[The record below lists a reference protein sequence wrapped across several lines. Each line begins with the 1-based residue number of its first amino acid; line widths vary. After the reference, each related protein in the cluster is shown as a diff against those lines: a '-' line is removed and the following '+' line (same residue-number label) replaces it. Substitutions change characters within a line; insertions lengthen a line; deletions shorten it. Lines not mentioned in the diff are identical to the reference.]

1 MANTNRNLIEEEEK
15 SGEQPAESQEDENE
29 LDMDLEGEFTIEE
42 IMDKEEEKKVI
53 GEEQQKHRAERET
66 IKQNICKILYIR

>member
-1 MANTNRNLIEEEEK
+1 LANTNRNLIEEEEK
-15 SGEQPAESQEDENE
+15 SGEQPSESQEDENE

-53 GEEQQKHRAERET
+53 GEEQQK
-66 IKQNICKILYIR
+66 